1 MKKQT
6 NIVEHAVN
14 TLVGIAERA
23 FTNLFGDFRLDESP
37 KPKRKPKRTSRA
49 DASLDIPTPKKRLSA
64 DE

>member
-14 TLVGIAERA
+14 TLVGVAERA

-37 KPKRKPKRTSRA
+37 KPKRASRA
-49 DASLDIPTPKKRLSA
+49 DASLDIPAPKKRLST